1 MQYQKINLEL
11 IVDSQE
17 TDAVVAELNSALDRM
32 DEMYAIFGGNIE
44 TMAIE
49 QSGTPRKKSALRHTL
64 EAGKAAASAIE
75 LASQKVAQAYKKV
88 I

>member
-11 IVDSQE
+11 IVDSQA

-32 DEMYAIFGGNIE
+32 DEIYAIFGGNIE
-44 TMAIE
+44 TVTIE
-49 QSGTPRKKSALRHTL
+49 QSGSPRKKSALRHTL
-64 EAGKAAASAIE
+64 KAGKQAASAIE
-75 LASQKVAQAYKKV
+75 LASQKIAQAYKKV

>member
-1 MQYQKINLEL
+1 MQYQKISLEL

-32 DEMYAIFGGNIE
+32 DDVYAIFGGNIE

-49 QSGTPRKKSALRHTL
+49 QSGTRRKSALRRTL
-64 EAGKAAASAIE
+64 DAGKTGTSAIQF
-75 LASQKVAQAYKKV
+75 ASQKAAQAYKKV
-88 I
+88 F